1 MKTLLLNPPSFE
13 KFDGGAGAR
22 WPARREIASYWYPV
36 WLAYAAGL
44 IKESR
49 LVDAPPHGISPEE
62 TIRIAKD
69 FEFLVLFTSK
79 AGFHNDVRLADK
91 IKEVNPAIK
100 IAFVGPPVSVQPEQA
115 LNASAAIDF
124 VARKEFD
131 YTVAEFASGKDLK
144 EIEGVSYRENGK
156 IVHNA
161 DRRPIEDLDSLPFIV
176 EIYRRDLDPAKYNI
190 PFLKHP
196 YLAFYTSRGCPA
208 RCIYCLW
215 PQTFTGH
222 PWRVRS
228 NQSVVAEVKRALELF
243 PEVKEIF
250 FDDDTW
256 AWGKTRVIELCKHLK
271 EINFTWSCNSRVHA
285 DYDMLKA
292 MKEAG
297 CRLLVVG
304 FESGVQEV
312 LNNMK
317 KGITVEQSLT
327 FMKNC
332 RELGLTVHGDF
343 MIGLPGETKETIMR
357 TIEFAEQLD
366 PETIQV
372 SLAHPFPGTE
382 FYDYLQTNGYLTED
396 DMSDELG
403 HQLPNYEYPWL
414 SRQEIVDAVEYF
426 YGRYYFRPK
435 VIYRIIRRAIFDSH
449 DRSRLYQEAR
459 DYLRLRAR
467 RKKFTGNVFEKT
479 R

>member
-1 MKTLLLNPPSFE
+1 MRTLLLNPPSFD

-22 WPARREIASYWYPV
+22 YPARREIASYWYPV
-36 WLAYAAGL
+36 WLAYAAAL
-44 IKESR
+44 IRDSR
-49 LVDAPPHGISPEE
+49 LLDAPPHGVSPEE
-62 TIRIAKD
+62 TVRMARD
-69 FEFLVLFTSK
+69 FEFLVLFTSHP
-79 AGFHNDVRLADK
+79 GFHNDVRLAEK
-91 IKEVNPAIK
+91 IKEANPAIK
-100 IAFVGPPVSVQPEQA
+100 IAFVGPPVSAQPEQA
-115 LNASAAIDF
+115 LEASPALDF

-131 YTVAEFASGKDLK
+131 YSVAEFASGKDLQ
-144 EIEGVSYRENGK
+144 EIQGVSYRDNGR

-161 DRRPIEDLDSLPFIV
+161 DRPPIEDLDALPFV
-176 EIYRRDLDPAKYNI
+176 VDVYRRDVDPTKYNL
-190 PFLKHP
+190 PFLKYP
-196 YLAFYTSRGCPA
+196 YLSFCTSRGCPA

-215 PQTFTGH
+215 PQTLSGH
-222 PWRVRS
+222 AWRVRS
-228 NQSVVAEVKRALELF
+228 PQNVVAEVKRARELF

-256 AWGKTRVIELCKHLK
+256 TWGKARVLELCRHLK
-271 EINFTWSCNSRVHA
+271 GLNFTWSCNSRVQA
-285 DYDMLKA
+285 DYEMLQA

-304 FESGVQEV
+304 FESGVQGI

-317 KGITVEQSLT
+317 KGTTVEQAVT

-332 RELGLTVHGDF
+332 RQLGLTVHGDF
-343 MIGLPGETKETIMR
+343 MLGLPGETRETILR
-357 TIEFAEQLD
+357 TIEFAKQLD

-372 SLAHPFPGTE
+372 SLAHPYPGTE
-382 FYDYLQTNGYLTED
+382 LYEYLQTHGYLTED

-414 SRQEIVDAVEYF
+414 SRREIVAAVEYF

-435 VIYRIIRRAIFDSH
+435 VVYRIVRRAIFD
-449 DRSRLYQEAR
+449 RQERRRLYREAR
-459 DYLRLRAR
+459 EFLSLRAR
-467 RKKFTGNVFEKT
+467 RKKFTGNVFEKS

>member
-1 MKTLLLNPPSFE
+1 MRTLLLNPPSFDR
-13 KFDGGAGAR
+13 FDGGAGAR

-44 IKESR
+44 IRESR
-49 LVDAPPHGISPEE
+49 LLDAPPHGVGPEE
-62 TIRIAKD
+62 TVRMARD

-79 AGFHNDVRLADK
+79 PGFPHDVRLAEK

-100 IAFVGPPVSVQPEQA
+100 VAFVGPPVSVQPEQA
-115 LNASAAIDF
+115 LQASPAIDF

-131 YTVAEFASGKDLK
+131 YSVSEFAAGKDLK
-144 EIEGVSYRENGK
+144 EIQGVSYRDNGR

-161 DRRPIEDLDSLPFIV
+161 DRPPIEDLDALPFIADV
-176 EIYRRDLDPAKYNI
+176 YRRDVDPTKYNI

-228 NQSVVAEVKRALELF
+228 PQNVVAEVQRARELF

-256 AWGKTRVIELCKHLK
+256 AWGKARVIELCRHLQGLH
-271 EINFTWSCNSRVHA
+271 FTWSCNSRVHA
-285 DYDMLKA
+285 DYEMLRA

-304 FESGVQEV
+304 FESGDQEV
-312 LNNMK
+312 LHNMK
-317 KGITVEQSLT
+317 KGITLEQSVT

-332 RELGLTVHGDF
+332 RQLGLTVHGDF
-343 MIGLPGETKETIMR
+343 MIGLPGETKETILR
-357 TIEFAEQLD
+357 TIEFAKKLD

-372 SLAHPFPGTE
+372 SLAHPYPGTE
-382 FYDYLQTNGYLTED
+382 FYEYLQTHGYLTED

-403 HQLPNYEYPWL
+403 HQLPNYQYPWL

-426 YGRYYFRPK
+426 YGRYYFRPRI
-435 VIYRIIRRAIFDSH
+435 VYRIVRRAIFDRH
-449 DRSRLYQEAR
+449 ERRRLYQEAG
-459 DYLRLRAR
+459 DFLRLRAR
-467 RKKFTGNVFEKT
+467 RKKFTGHVFEKS